1 MAVIFPIKSTFD
13 PTGVNSAKKAF
24 NGLSTTSRNL
34 AKNVLLPTVAL
45 GAVAFKFVKAGENA
59 ATANARIL
67 QINKSMGLFGS
78 QTQEVT
84 DRLVKLAEK
93 TALNTGVDQNA
104 IKLTQ
109 AKLLTFKE
117 LAQTANVVGG
127 SFDRATAAAVDM
139 AASGFGDATSNAVQL
154 GKALN
159 DPIKGITAL
168 TRSGITFTAEEKKLI
183 ATLVQSGQ
191 TLQAQEM
198 ILKAI
203 EKQVGGT
210 AEATANS
217 SDKIKVAFSQVSEQ
231 IGTALLPAFDRIAK
245 FTIDKIIP
253 ALQVFINALVG
264 KTSVGSSLTES
275 QETAYKWG
283 NIIRAV
289 IETVVNYQRFIVG
302 FGAALAAM
310 FVIAKV
316 SAAASVIVTI
326 IGGIVKALQTL
337 RTVGIAATIATA
349 FATGG
354 VSVVAGAAGA
364 VAAAAAIAVAFAGI
378 NSVMNNYKENV
389 EALPIINV
397 APDGVLQ
404 DAKTYK
410 DVVLPTVDQVGKSGT
425 KAAKGV
431 KAIGDAGKYAKA
443 QIAAFQE
450 QLDKANGVLDKA
462 REAYA
467 SFKSSVADTLS
478 GILDFGAA
486 ATAETGSFVENLVA
500 QAAKAANFGSK
511 VQQLLGMGLSES
523 ALAKVLEAGAD
534 AGTKIADEII
544 AGGATVVNQVNS
556 LITATQSVAESVG
569 ESAATQFYS
578 AGVTAG
584 QALVDGVKAAIAA
597 AGFAVNTEG
606 LVVNQRGIDQVN
618 AAVAKARTKKSKG
631 GKKITKGEKKSI
643 SDLANALG
651 VDIPAMAAGGIVTRP
666 TLALIGEAGPE
677 AVVPL
682 NRNNTPTG
690 NTYNLTVN
698 AGMGADGNQ
707 IGREIVDAIKRYE
720 RTSGPVFKSA

>member
-139 AASGFGDATSNAVQL
+139 AASGFGDAASNAVQL